1 MKFYILR
8 GLLFSSGQ
16 GTIGVKKKTGRKE
29 GSAAMS
35 EEFGPNFVTVTDD
48 EGNEIELEHLDT
60 LEYNGSTYMAFFPAQ
75 FADAEEEPVDDEEY
89 GLIILKVIQD
99 NGEELLSTIDD
110 EEELQS
116 VYEQFMEFLF
126 DDEEDED
133 K

>member
-1 MKFYILR
+1 
-8 GLLFSSGQ
+8 
-16 GTIGVKKKTGRKE
+16 
-29 GSAAMS
+29 MS

-75 FADAEEEPVDDEEY
+75 FADTEEEPVDDEEY